1 MHREELIEEIK
12 KLIKEKVRPILVM
25 DGGNIKFIG
34 LTDGNVVQVELQG
47 ACHGCPMSAMT
58 LKHSVEEMLR
68 EHFPEIKKVENIEQ
82 DHEDDE
88 LKY

>member
-1 MHREELIEEIK
+1 MTRDELIIEIK

-25 DGGNIKFIG
+25 DGGNIEFIN
-34 LTDGNVVQVELQG
+34 LTDDNIVQVELQG
-47 ACHGCPMSAMT
+47 ACHGCPMSAIT
-58 LKHSVEEMLR
+58 LKYSVEEMLK
-68 EHFPEIKKVENIEQ
+68 EYLPDIKGVENIEQ